1 MKRLL
6 AVFMLLAALSSAQET
21 ADSTVSKN
29 SSSSANSAVQYIPLP
44 PNVTPL
50 SDIAPKSGIG
60 QSSSLMKPPRN
71 EKYEHNIDFENREM
85 EVKKSYVNPLSRDT
99 MELWS
104 SNYPEIATYVTDM
117 YAAGF
122 NRLWTNSFAG
132 QSSGGYSEPE
142 SGTLYDI
149 DIPINMPSWM
159 KDFGF
164 DKPKLMLQGT
174 MDIRLSGRGE
184 KDDAPGST
192 KDNLF
197 PSPTLSY
204 DPSFMV
210 KGKIGPY
217 ITVEVNNVESG
228 LGAKN
233 QIRVVYEESYKDEFE
248 DYILQR
254 IEAGT
259 TSLALP
265 GTELTGY
272 SENHKGLFGIKAEWK
287 LGDWWLTTIAS
298 QDGGSQEKYT
308 INASS
313 STTEF
318 QIQDKQFI
326 AYRYYFLNH
335 EARDNYISNGLAGR
349 STSNYTATN
358 LKLYKRAPTNTTTD
372 VVEKVT
378 AVYTTTSGARIE
390 KVIDRLVP
398 MSSNDY
404 SYDSKTGIV
413 KVLGA
418 SKNTLIAASWSDDGT
433 GRMGT
438 TISHGSRVVLI
449 QWDATLSELTDIDK
463 LMLRNVYSIGI
474 SDESAS
480 SFVLRAKNKAGVS
493 GTYLKTLGLLDTT
506 TNTILTGDATIFK
519 KDASGSYTGEM
530 WLPCRPL
537 SWYSGANSSAR
548 ARENCLEPFRNVD
561 SSAAMA
567 KLYTLPVSNLG
578 TKFTNRFYFESVGK
592 RRNSVISVRDPSS
605 SYSVNSGSCMDIS
618 EGSEKLKS
626 GSTVLTRGVDYDV
639 NYELGTIEL
648 LSETALDPNKE
659 ITVEF
664 ECEPLFEIDNKVL
677 LGARAEL
684 PLTRYGF
691 GEGSLFGITALYKS
705 QSTTASTPTL
715 GSEPYSSFLWG
726 MNLRLQDTT
735 QWMTDL
741 VNMIPG
747 IDTKATSNWRF
758 ETEFASSYH
767 NANTSGDQTALL
779 EDFESSESGL
789 VYPLTR
795 LSWYPASPPG
805 GVDTGPSTYIEN
817 QDYKHKGEFIWHSN
831 NSVLYKNIY
840 PTVGNSDVD
849 NQRLTVLKM
858 TLRPNDNL
866 AGNSWGGVMRPNS
879 SYYQDLSDMRYVEV
893 VARGNVGSLYLD
905 LGLVSEDLSINGEAP
920 NGEYDGEN
928 DLGTTTALH
937 DKGLDG
943 VSGSEETLTIWDCR
957 MNGCVSTT
965 KTSANSDATNTDIA
979 RDNFDDDLDDESDPP
994 VSINGTEGNAG
1005 TRAYDTEDI
1014 NKNGSLDTDISFV
1027 RYRIDLTD
1035 EDDANFETL
1044 KNGWRKWKIPLDQ
1057 FDTIV
1062 SATGE
1067 SYLTILAQAQF
1078 SRLWMGKI
1086 NNGVAE
1092 AKVQIVNLGVM
1103 GNSWQTS
1110 DVASKFKTTSSGN
1123 SQTAVVDGSE
1133 VEIKAETSSSD
1144 TTYLNVSTLNN
1155 RENSGTYYK
1164 SPNTATERDAE
1175 TNAALKETALV
1186 LKYQN
1191 LSPGQSVG
1199 ATRVFDTD
1207 EKDLTKYKML
1217 KMEIHYETEASKT
1230 PVRFALQFGE
1240 GSLDGSTDYYEWSFR
1255 PVKINCT
1262 AAEREADCH
1271 ERNWLAN
1278 AFAQKLS
1285 AFSNLKKGRR
1295 PPYLDAVVDS
1305 IGGDREEVLK
1315 LVGNPS
1321 TTSVDWIR
1329 FVIIADEDASP
1340 ADLEGEFWIDD
1351 LRLSEMDTDWGYA
1364 FRTAG
1369 QANFAD
1375 FLSVSASARYQDGNF
1390 ATLSTTGTS
1399 PKPALSDAASTLD
1412 LAADASVNWNKFL
1425 PDDEGFHMPMSVGYS
1440 STTKRPYLKPTDD
1453 LELSHDNL
1461 GDFAK
1466 DVWDGKLVVENADD
1480 EEKLRSNAES
1490 QGYQSFNR
1498 TRRFSFSYSK
1508 DYKMQSSPIKEVL
1521 SQIFLERLAW
1531 SYSYTET
1538 ESRSTTAADSTYSY
1552 HTIIEYSLGTFSRFN
1567 YKPFDFLKKS
1577 AWAKSFADASFE
1589 PWPQTVD
1596 LTLFDLNY
1604 IRYVNQERDPD
1615 FAEPQVEKSTTYTI
1629 DLTHKANIRWNIFP
1643 FLTTSYSLNITR
1655 DMFGG
1660 GDQKDFAKENFWTT
1674 KNGGLFAVDDIFDF
1688 DHTDRKIYVSPDSV
1702 VVIPYDTVAV
1712 VSAEGDTSLIDMDD
1726 PSTYK
1731 ILYDSTVYYKVD
1743 SVGRREYGRSYG
1755 ILKNERSRTQQFK
1768 TTFSPAIIPFLP
1780 MTFAFT
1786 SSFKQQ
1792 KTIPDE
1798 YNLYDATTVDKNYWT
1813 ISQTNRFEFAPSF
1826 RLVEFLKLFGDKNA
1840 AQSFFEKLRWRDV
1853 KATWTVDLS
1862 TVGENFTLSQLYEE
1876 QGVTPLQYYLYG
1888 LGIGNGYRNRGIWN
1902 IVSGDMGLDHRNDYT
1917 GFAEYRNSHVDT
1929 LVYQGNFTHSVDRT
1943 LNLSTGFTLPIWSI
1957 GVVADMQWKQNF
1969 SQSREYPLYT
1979 DSVIVWPKWGVGITV
1994 PNFSQRVGF
2003 LNGFRS
2009 VSTMHRVD
2017 YMYTRSVKPFQSA
2030 EDSWT
2035 TTWNFNPLIRISFL
2049 TQQNIRIEDNTF
2061 LRLEFTDRRPKMEVI
2076 SQTNWPNAV
2085 VDETDT
2091 TKYFYTPWIHTAL
2104 YKDYGYNVGNDL
2116 TISYPLKTKRG
2127 FQFWKWYFK
2136 LKNDIDLR
2144 LTAGYEYKKTIRDT
2158 YEPEPG
2164 YDPWDKES
2172 GTDGVYKKWTIE
2184 GNDYTVYF
2192 PKLEKTDRTV
2202 PSRVHEWFVRP
2213 SAGYQFNKMASV
2225 SAYVE
2230 YRQIHEKLDDETAH
2244 TEQILSFEIALM
2256 LRFN

>member
-1 MKRLL
+1 VSEKR
-6 AVFMLLAALSSAQET
+6 V
-21 ADSTVSKN
+21 N
-29 SSSSANSAVQYIPLP
+29 SV
-44 PNVTPL
+44 
-50 SDIAPKSGIG
+50 
-60 QSSSLMKPPRN
+60 
-71 EKYEHNIDFENREM
+71 
-85 EVKKSYVNPLSRDT
+85 SRDT
-99 MELWS
+99 TTLWTAH
-104 SNYPEIATYVTDM
+104 YPELADYVSDM
-117 YAAGF
+117 YSIGQKS
-122 NRLWTNSFAG
+122 LWLNDLVGKAND
-132 QSSGGYSEPE
+132 GYETPE
-142 SGTLYDI
+142 TGSVFDI
-149 DIPINMPSWM
+149 TIPVTMPAWM
-159 KDFGF
+159 RDFGL

-174 MDIRLSGRGE
+174 MDIRLKGYGE
-184 KDDAPGST
+184 KDDAEGST
-192 KDNLF
+192 NTSLW
-197 PSPTLSY
+197 PSPTLNY
-204 DPSFMV
+204 TPNFMV

-217 ITVEVNNVESG
+217 ITVEINNVEEG
-228 LGAKN
+228 LGARN
-233 QIRVVYEESYKDEFE
+233 QVRVVYEESYKGEFE

-318 QIQDKQFI
+318 QILDKQFI

-335 EARDNYISNGLAGR
+335 TARSNYISAFLAGG
-349 STSNYTATN
+349 STSSYTATG
-358 LKLYKRAPTNTTTD
+358 LKLYKRAPSNTTKD

-378 AVYTTTSGARIE
+378 AVYTTMDGQTIE
-390 KVIDRLVP
+390 KVVDRLVP
-398 MSSNDY
+398 MDSSDY
-404 SYDSKTGIV
+404 SYDKKTGIV

-433 GRMGT
+433 GRVGST
-438 TISHGSRVVLI
+438 VTHGSRVVLI

-480 SFVLRAKNKAGVS
+480 SFVLRAKNKSGIS
-493 GTYLKTLGLLDTT
+493 GTYLKTLGLVDTT

-548 ARENCLEPFRNVD
+548 AHENCLEPFRNVD

-578 TKFTNRFYFESVGK
+578 SKYTSRFYFESVGK
-592 RRNSVISVRDPSS
+592 RKNSVISVRDPSS
-605 SYSVNSGSCMDIS
+605 SYSVNAGSCMDIS
-618 EGSEKLKS
+618 EGSEKLKA

-639 NYELGTIEL
+639 NYELGQIEL

-767 NANTSGDQTALL
+767 NANTSSGQSALL

-805 GVDTGPSTYIEN
+805 GVSPPVGDARTYIEN
-817 QDYKHKGEFIWHSN
+817 LDYKHKGEFIWHSN
-831 NSVLYKNIY
+831 NTVLYKNIY

-849 NQRLTVLKM
+849 NQRLTVLKL

-866 AGNSWGGVMRPNS
+866 AGNSWGGIMRANS
-879 SYYQDLSDMRYVEV
+879 SYYQDLSDMKYVEV

-905 LGLVSEDLSINGEAP
+905 LGLVSEDLSINGSAP
-920 NGEYDGEN
+920 NGEYNGEN

-943 VSGSEETLTIWDCR
+943 VSGSEESLTIWDCR
-957 MNGCVSTT
+957 TNGCVSTI
-965 KTSANSDATNTDIA
+965 KTNTNSDATNTDIA

-994 VSINGTEGNAG
+994 VTINGTEGNSG
-1005 TRAYDTEDI
+1005 ERAYDTEDI

-1035 EDDANFETL
+1035 ENEANFEKL
-1044 KNGWRKWKIPLDQ
+1044 KNGWRKWKIPLDR
-1057 FDTIV
+1057 FDTLV
-1062 SATGE
+1062 SANGE

-1078 SRLWMGKI
+1078 SRLWMGKV

-1103 GNSWQTS
+1103 GNSWESS
-1110 DVASKFKTTSSGN
+1110 DVSSKFKTSSSGN
-1123 SQTAVVDGSE
+1123 AQTAFVDGSE
-1133 VEIKAETSSSD
+1133 VEISSQTSSTD
-1144 TTYLNVSTLNN
+1144 TTCLSVSTLNN

-1191 LSPGQSVG
+1191 MSPGQSVG
-1199 ATRVFDTD
+1199 ATRVFDSD
-1207 EKDLTKYKML
+1207 EKDLTKYKTL
-1217 KMEIHYETEASKT
+1217 KMEIHYETDATKT

-1240 GSLDGSTDYYEWSFR
+1240 GSLEGSTDYYEWSFR
-1255 PVKINCT
+1255 PVKITCSSG
-1262 AAEREADCH
+1262 ERPEDCH

-1278 AFAQKLS
+1278 GFSEKLS
-1285 AFSNLKKGRR
+1285 VFSDLKKGRR
-1295 PPYLDAVVDS
+1295 PPYLEPVVDS

-1329 FVIIADEDASP
+1329 FVIIADDDASP

-1351 LRLSEMDTDWGYA
+1351 LRLSDMDNDWGYA

-1375 FLSVSASARYQDGNF
+1375 FLSISGSARYQDGNF
-1390 ATLSTTGTS
+1390 ATLSTSGSS
-1399 PKPALSDAASTLD
+1399 PKPTLSEAASTLD
-1412 LAADASVNWNKFL
+1412 LAADASVNLNKFL
-1425 PDDEGFHMPMSVGYS
+1425 PDEEGFHMPMSVGYS
-1440 STTKRPYLKPTDD
+1440 STTERPYLKPTDD
-1453 LELSHDNL
+1453 LELSRDNL

-1466 DVWDGKLVVENADD
+1466 DIWDQKLVVKNADEED
-1480 EEKLRSNAES
+1480 ELRSNAES
-1490 QGYQSFNR
+1490 QGYQSFSR

-1521 SQIFLERLAW
+1521 SQVFLERPAW

-1538 ESRSTTAADSTYSY
+1538 ESRATTAADSTYSY
-1552 HTIIEYSLGTFSRFN
+1552 HTIIEYSLGTFNRFN
-1567 YKPFDFLKKS
+1567 YKPFDFLKGS
-1577 AWAKSFADASFE
+1577 AWAKSFSDASFE

-1596 LTLFDLNY
+1596 LTLFDLSY

-1615 FAEPQVEKSTTYTI
+1615 FTEPQVDKTTTYTI

-1655 DMFGG
+1655 DMYGG
-1660 GDQKDFAKENFWTT
+1660 GDQQDFAKENFWSPDH
-1674 KNGGLFAVDDIFDF
+1674 GGLFASDDIFDF
-1688 DHTDRKIYVSPDSV
+1688 DHTDRKICVSPDSV
-1702 VVIPYDTVAV
+1702 VIIPYDTVAV
-1712 VSAEGDTSLIDMDD
+1712 VSADGDTSLIDMDD

-1743 SVGRREYGRSYG
+1743 SVGKKEYGRSYG

-1768 TTFSPAIIPFLP
+1768 TTFSPAVIPFLP
-1780 MTFAFT
+1780 MTFSFT

-1792 KTIPDE
+1792 KTIPDA
-1798 YNLYDATTVDKNYWT
+1798 YDLYDATTVDKNYWT
-1813 ISQTNRFEFAPSF
+1813 ISQTNRFEFSPSF

-1853 KATWTVDLS
+1853 KAAWTVDLS

-1888 LGIGNGYRNRGIWN
+1888 LGIGNGYRNRGLWN
-1902 IVSGDMGLDHRNDYT
+1902 IVSGDMGLDHRDDYT
-1917 GFAEYRNSHVDT
+1917 GFAEYRNKHVDT
-1929 LVYQGNFTHSVDRT
+1929 LVYQGNFTHAVDRT
-1943 LNLSTGFTLPIWSI
+1943 LNLSTGLTLPIWSI
-1957 GVVADMQWKQNF
+1957 GVVADMQWKETF

-1979 DSVIVWPKWGVGITV
+1979 DSTIVWPKWGVGVTV
-1994 PNFSQRVGF
+1994 PNFSQRIGF

-2009 VSTMHRVD
+2009 VSTTHRVD
-2017 YMYTRSVKPFQSA
+2017 YTYTRSVKPFQSA

-2061 LRLEFTDRRPKMEVI
+2061 LKLEFTDRRPKQEVI
-2076 SQTNWPNAV
+2076 SQTNWPNPV
-2085 VDETDT
+2085 EDLTDT
-2091 TKYFYTPWIHTAL
+2091 TEYFYTPWIHTAL

-2144 LTAGYEYKKTIRDT
+2144 FTAGYEYTKTIRET
-2158 YEPEPG
+2158 YSPASDYNPRDSIG
-2164 YDPWDKES
+2164 S
-2172 GTDGVYKKWTIE
+2172 DGVYKHWKIDGT
-2184 GNDYTVYF
+2184 DYTVYY
-2192 PKLEKTDRTV
+2192 PKLTKTDRTV
-2202 PSRVHEWFVRP
+2202 PSRVHEWYIRP
-2213 SAGYQFNKMASV
+2213 SAGYQFNKMASM
-2225 SAYVE
+2225 SAYIE
-2230 YRQIHEKLDDETAH
+2230 YRQIREKLDDETAH